1 MKLHEKHKAT
11 SPCTKLNILPSQ
23 HHLNFLSSQLMT
35 GLSHEHLLVLIIF
48 MLHAQHFTWQS

>member
-1 MKLHEKHKAT
+1 MKLHEKNKVT
-11 SPCTKLNILPSQ
+11 SPCTKLKILPFE
-23 HHLNFLSSQLMT
+23 HHLSFLSSQLMT